1 MASEYSDNAVS
12 RPALWSVVDPVVRDP
27 LDTPQWS
34 TLATIG
40 GLVRRDVRVMWR
52 DLVPFLIR
60 VVLHPLLFVLV
71 FTYVLPSINEGF
83 DDMGRFATVLFPG
96 LLAVA
101 LFSQSSASV
110 ALSLS
115 LELGASRE
123 IEDRVMVPIPLAGV
137 AATKVALGAARG
149 LLAVVLVAPIGY
161 FLPAGQVDLHV
172 SSWALLVAVLVLGG
186 VASASLGLALGV
198 LLMPKDI
205 NMVFSAFL
213 VPLTFLGCVYYPW
226 ASLSSLTWL
235 QYAVLSNPLVYIAEG
250 LRAAMTSHLPHMSVG
265 PMLTALVVATI
276 LAGSVGTRW
285 FVRRLVN

>member
-1 MASEYSDNAVS
+1 MASKFSDRAVS
-12 RPALWSVVDPVVRDP
+12 RPALWPLVDPLVRDP
-27 LDTPQWS
+27 PDPPHWS
-34 TLATIG
+34 TVATVG
-40 GLVRRDVRVMWR
+40 GLVLRDIRVLRR

-60 VVLHPLLFVLV
+60 VVLHPSLFVFV
-71 FTYVLPSINEGF
+71 FTYVLPSINDGF
-83 DDMGRFATVLFPG
+83 DDTGRFATVLFPG

-123 IEDRVMVPIPLAGV
+123 IEDRVMIPIPLAGV
-137 AATKVALGAARG
+137 AAAKVVLSAVRG
-149 LLAVVLVAPIGY
+149 LLAVVLVAPIAY

-172 SSWALLVAVLVLGG
+172 SSWPLLVVVLTLGG
-186 VASASLGLALGV
+186 LASASLGLALGV
-198 LLMPKDI
+198 LLKPKDI

-226 ASLSSLTWL
+226 ASLSSLPWL

-265 PMLTALVVATI
+265 LMLTALLVATI
-276 LAGSVGTRW
+276 LAGSVGTQW
-285 FVRRLVN
+285 FVRRLMN